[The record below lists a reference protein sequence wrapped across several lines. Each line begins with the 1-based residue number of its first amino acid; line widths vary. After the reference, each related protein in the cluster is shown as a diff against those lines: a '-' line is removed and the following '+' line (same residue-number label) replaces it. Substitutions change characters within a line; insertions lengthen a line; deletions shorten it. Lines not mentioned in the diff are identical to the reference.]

1 MGHAQQILSQEDITT
16 DTLTTIVD
24 SYAFSAETMQ
34 DIARDHGKVLTSD
47 FYESLE
53 VAVMQH
59 APKLNAHQAVELLGT
74 MYRFA
79 STECVECFD
88 RLIGGGIDE
97 LSPGEIASA
106 FIYLHR
112 VEKAHVRPKII
123 TLLTKRISD
132 CIERLTVYQLGSVAS
147 VMDPKT
153 LEIMKLGNFILSKTD
168 MMTEVDL
175 QICLFA
181 LRDSAD
187 HRFKLEALCA
197 KNLYHTSLETVGNIL
212 YQYAAEKRGSQTF
225 IDELVTRVES
235 CDLDDEV
242 TDARQLLQLL
252 GALKMCGRTD
262 SAVYREMKAR
272 VMESDVMES
281 LGKTEQD
288 FVNSL

>member
-34 DIARDHGKVLTSD
+34 DIAKDHGKVLTSD

-53 VAVMQH
+53 VAVMNH
-59 APKLNAHQAVELLGT
+59 APKLKAHQAVELLGT

-97 LSPGEIASA
+97 LSPGEIANA

-123 TLLTKRISD
+123 ALLTKRIAD
-132 CIERLTVYQLGSVAS
+132 CIEKLTVYQLGLVAS
-147 VMDPKT
+147 VMDPKSP
-153 LEIMKLGNFILSKTD
+153 EIMKLGDFILSKAD
-168 MMTEVDL
+168 MIKGVRL

-181 LRDSAD
+181 FHDSAD
-187 HRFKLEALCA
+187 HRLKLEAMCV

-212 YQYAAEKRGSQTF
+212 YQYASEKRGSQTF
-225 IDELVTRVES
+225 ID
-235 CDLDDEV
+235 
-242 TDARQLLQLL
+242 
-252 GALKMCGRTD
+252 
-262 SAVYREMKAR
+262 
-272 VMESDVMES
+272 
-281 LGKTEQD
+281 
-288 FVNSL
+288 